1 MKIFIHYVESNR
13 LFRINILKHQSYSSL
28 KKKIIKLGLK
38 KQIFVENLVNIK
50 IRYINNYLSSKSN
63 ITFEKNTVLYV
74 SLNTKLKGGDEKCS
88 NANVAN
94 NSLLY
99 VTPSA
104 MFFIIIILTIVPIL
118 YILLLYGGI
127 YSLYDVII
135 ALKTFSF
142 TFPHKIKHIKNMI
155 DDDSS
160 LFSYNNY
167 YIRKSLDEPAYI
179 DIINKGY
186 YIIKYLKKDLE
197 LYRSTLYLIFYMLYA
212 TYITFTINLYF
223 IIYFVK
229 NYTIN
234 STKCFIHGN
243 TAPILA
249 FGTSISIVVPIIL
262 IILGWA
268 GFKLSIF
275 TYLITLFVANICIY
289 TSVYWN
295 KTQKLETAL
304 KYNDPTI
311 PGNDPSLYTADNINY
326 MPNYFRNLYWIPL
339 IVILVTLFSY
349 YMHIHPLMWGVLC
362 AFLGSLP
369 SYYVLINEIPLYCS
383 NTPYCSKSFDHI
395 SQIFKT
401 YPVSQLNNL
410 RKKDP
415 YNNNLPFYYNFK

>member
-1 MKIFIHYVESNR
+1 MKIFIRYVESNR
-13 LFRINILKHQSYSSL
+13 LFRINILKTQSFSSL
-28 KKKIIKLGLK
+28 KQKIIKLGLK
-38 KQIFVENLVNIK
+38 KQIFVKKSINIRV
-50 IRYINNYLSSKSN
+50 RYINNYLTNMSN
-63 ITFEKNTVLYV
+63 ITFGNNSVLYI
-74 SLNTKLKGGDEKCS
+74 SLNTKLKGGKNECHDSSISPSEHLYATP
-88 NANVAN
+88 NAI
-94 NSLLY
+94 
-99 VTPSA
+99 
-104 MFFIIIILTIVPIL
+104 FFIIIILTIVPIL
-118 YILLLYGGI
+118 YIILLYGGL
-127 YSLYDVII
+127 YSLTDIII
-135 ALKTFSF
+135 ALTSFSF

-167 YIRKSLDEPAYI
+167 YIRKSLDEPAYL
-179 DIINKGY
+179 DIINNGY
-186 YIIKYLKKDLE
+186 YILKYLKQDLE

-223 IIYFVK
+223 IISFIK
-229 NYTIN
+229 NNTIN

-243 TAPILA
+243 TTPLLA
-249 FGTSISIVVPIIL
+249 FGTSITIIVPIIL
-262 IILGWA
+262 IVLGWA

-304 KYNDPTI
+304 KYRDPTI
-311 PGNDPSLYTADNINY
+311 PGNTPDLYTPDNINY

-369 SYYVLINEIPLYCS
+369 SYYVLTNEIPLYCS
-383 NTPYCSKSFDHI
+383 NTPFCNTSFEYI
-395 SQIFKT
+395 TQIFKT
-401 YPVSQLNNL
+401 YPTSQLDNL
-410 RKKDP
+410 RNKDIF
-415 YNNNLPFYYNFK
+415 NNNLPFYYNFK